1 MSELAELLN
10 AIASLLWPVLVFVG
24 LLLFR
29 GEIAGLIG
37 RIKKGKF
44 LGQELELSDELIK
57 LQKTVTEAS
66 EEVASLPPP
75 VIEPDSKEHAAEED
89 PVKGIIEEAARSPK
103 TALILLAA
111 EVEKEARRTLASVGK
126 LQGSR
131 QMTLVQTINELD
143 SHYGLPKHVSSSLR
157 LFWDT
162 RNKIIHGG
170 ESDDRNIFSAID
182 SGVTIL
188 RTLQALPR
196 ETNWVHHEGV
206 PIYSDPACKHEIK
219 GAKGIILKTSSSS
232 GARTFFRIF
241 PSTRTHFKK
250 GKRVAWEW
258 SFEKTWG
265 DSWYKDP
272 DTNDIKLA
280 WNSSA
285 EFIGR
290 NLDDL

>member
-10 AIASLLWPVLVFVG
+10 AIASLLWPVLVFVA
-24 LLLFR
+24 LLIFR
-29 GEIAGLIG
+29 DEIAGLVG
-37 RIKKGKF
+37 RIRKGKF
-44 LGQELELSDELIK
+44 LGQELELSDELVK
-57 LQKTVTEAS
+57 LQITAAEAS

-75 VIEPDSKEHAAEED
+75 AIEPDTKEQTAEED

-103 TALILLAA
+103 AALMLLAA

-131 QMTLVQTINELD
+131 PMTLVQTINELD

-162 RNKIIHGG
+162 RNKIVHGS
-170 ESDDRNIFSAID
+170 ESDDRNVFSAID

-206 PIYSDPACKHEIK
+206 PIYSDPECTNEIK
-219 GAKGIILKTSSSS
+219 GVKGIILKTSSSS

-258 SFEKTWG
+258 SFEKKW
-265 DSWYKDP
+265 DDAWYRDP
-272 DTNDIKLA
+272 DTNEMERA

-290 NLDDL
+290 NLDDV

>member
-1 MSELAELLN
+1 MIELAELLK
-10 AIASLLWPVLVFVG
+10 AIASLLWPVLVFVA

-29 GEIAGLIG
+29 AEIAGLIG
-37 RIKKGKF
+37 RVKKGKF
-44 LGQELELSDELIK
+44 FGQELELSDELIK
-57 LQKTVTEAS
+57 LQKTVTKAS

-75 VIEPDSKEHAAEED
+75 AIEPDTNVQTAEKD
-89 PVKGIIEEAARSPK
+89 PVKGIIEDAARSPK
-103 TALILLAA
+103 AALILLAA

-131 QMTLVQTINELD
+131 PMTLVQTINELD

-162 RNKIIHGG
+162 RNKIVHGS
-170 ESDDRNIFSAID
+170 ESDDRNVFSAID

-206 PIYSDPACKHEIK
+206 PIYSDPECTNEIK
-219 GAKGIILKTSSSS
+219 GVKGIILKTSSSS
-232 GARTFFRIF
+232 GASTFFRIF

-258 SFEKTWG
+258 TFEKTWG
-265 DSWYKDP
+265 DAWYKDP
-272 DTNDIKLA
+272 DTNEIKRA

-290 NLDDL
+290 NLDDV